1 MTVVDSSVWIAR
13 LSETDNQ
20 HAQAER
26 VFEELEGSRVLVPEY
41 IAIEVCTIL
50 ARREGKDK
58 ADVFID
64 MVRDNEDI
72 EYYGA
77 GLSFFHEVLRLFR
90 VRGDDKL
97 SFTDVAL
104 LHLSKEFSVVTFDR
118 ALQKALEAE

>member
-1 MTVVDSSVWIAR
+1 MIIVDSSVWIAR
-13 LSETDNQ
+13 LNDKDSQ
-20 HAQAER
+20 HARAKD
-26 VFEELEGSRVLVPEY
+26 VFASLEGSRVLVPEY

-50 ARREGKDK
+50 ARKEGKDK

-77 GLSFFHEVLRLFR
+77 GLQFFHEVLQHFR
-90 VRGDDKL
+90 ARADDGL

-104 LHLSKEFSVVTFDR
+104 LRLSRKFSVITFDR
-118 ALQKALEAE
+118 ALQKALEAG